1 MTPPLRVAQVGEQ
14 FGALMLAQLNSERL
28 LECAT
33 MRGGRF
39 LVGGL
44 LLSECSKTKE
54 PVTEALSTP
63 EARTVLEG
71 SDDGVLQVLGP
82 LLGKP
87 KPKAKG
93 KAKGGAAKAKA
104 KAKPKAGCDTKAEA
118 AAKEAAK
125 AEAAAAD
132 KRAQDQAAAE
142 QRAKR
147 AELRMA
153 RGNDWL
159 Q

>member
-1 MTPPLRVAQVGEQ
+1 M
-14 FGALMLAQLNSERL
+14 
-28 LECAT
+28 
-33 MRGGRF
+33 
-39 LVGGL
+39 
-44 LLSECSKTKE
+44 
-54 PVTEALSTP
+54 
-63 EARTVLEG
+63 
-71 SDDGVLQVLGP
+71 
-82 LLGKP
+82 
-87 KPKAKG
+87 
-93 KAKGGAAKAKA
+93 
-104 KAKPKAGCDTKAEA
+104 AGCDTKAEA

-132 KRAQDQAAAE
+132 KRVQDQAAAE

>member
-1 MTPPLRVAQVGEQ
+1 MAVVEVGPAA
-14 FGALMLAQLNSERL
+14 GGTLDGLATWLAE
-28 LECAT
+28 
-33 MRGGRF
+33 
-39 LVGGL
+39 
-44 LLSECSKTKE
+44 
-54 PVTEALSTP
+54 
-63 EARTVLEG
+63 
-71 SDDGVLQVLGP
+71 
-82 LLGKP
+82 
-87 KPKAKG
+87 
-93 KAKGGAAKAKA
+93 
-104 KAKPKAGCDTKAEA
+104 AGCDTKAEA